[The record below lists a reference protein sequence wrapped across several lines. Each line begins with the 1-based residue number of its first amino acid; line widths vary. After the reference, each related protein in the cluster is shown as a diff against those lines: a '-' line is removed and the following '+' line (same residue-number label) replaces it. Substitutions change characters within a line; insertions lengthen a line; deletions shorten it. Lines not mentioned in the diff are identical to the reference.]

1 MEYFQRFVKVS
12 EENILKYQVIEIVEQ
27 ISFLGK

>member
-12 EENILKYQVIEIVEQ
+12 EENILKYQVIEIEQ